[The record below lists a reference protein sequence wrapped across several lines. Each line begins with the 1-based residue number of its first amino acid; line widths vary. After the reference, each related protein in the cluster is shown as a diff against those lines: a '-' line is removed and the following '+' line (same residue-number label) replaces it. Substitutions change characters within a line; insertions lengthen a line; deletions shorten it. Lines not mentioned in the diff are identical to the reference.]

1 MNYAQ
6 RILPVATLLVCLAIF
21 IIRCERAIFLTAP
34 TFDEAVHLTAGYSY
48 WRTGDF
54 RINRETPPLMKLLW
68 ALPLLATDRLP
79 FEPDADQWARNDI
92 WRMGDAFLYE
102 APAKSWDLLDPA
114 RRVNVAIGALLVVL
128 VGWWARRLWGPA
140 SGMAAWALAA
150 LDPNL
155 IAQSAV
161 LSTDVG
167 LTLFCT
173 AAAYCLWE
181 YAGNP
186 RRCWFILAGI
196 SLGLALA
203 TKFSAVIAV
212 AGLGSGAIVFVLAG
226 DSFALPGVQ
235 ATGDRRTRLKQIVP
249 AFVRLGLIA
258 VICILPA
265 YFVVQS
271 LDWPRG
277 LRQQLG
283 RNEFAEPHYYL
294 NGEVSSQ
301 GWWWYFPEVLALK
314 TPAGTLLL
322 AMFSLFFVRQLP
334 RRSVAFLL
342 VPPAIYFMAMLAARL
357 NIGIR
362 VILPAYPLLW
372 LLAARVAAFGSTPA
386 NRRIAGIAV
395 ALGILVPPIIDADLN
410 GRDLSY
416 FNGIIADRA
425 DGHRY
430 LGDSNIDWGQGL
442 PILGA
447 VLREHGEPVI
457 YLSYAGTARPEAH
470 GIRYQR
476 LPGWG
481 EFRPA
486 PANRVDHGGRVL
498 VAISVSNLQG
508 TYLKEPTRYR
518 WLLDRQPISRTDGSI
533 WVFDLT
539 GDESAVKQLQKPD

>member
-1 MNYAQ
+1 M
-6 RILPVATLLVCLAIF
+6 LVVCLAIF
-21 IIRCERAIFLTAP
+21 IVRCERAITHTSP

-54 RINRETPPLMKLLW
+54 RMNRETPPLVKLLW
-68 ALPLLATDRLP
+68 ALPLLATDHPP
-79 FEPDADQWARNDI
+79 FAPNRDQWEQNDI

-102 APAKSWDLLDPA
+102 SSFSTHELLQPA
-114 RRVNVAIGALLVVL
+114 RRVNVAISAMLVVL
-128 VGWWARRLWGPA
+128 VGWWARRLWGLA
-140 SGMAAWALAA
+140 SGIAAWALAA

-155 IAQSAV
+155 IAQSSV

-173 AAAYCLWE
+173 SAAYCLWE

-186 RRCWFILAGI
+186 RRSWFILAGI
-196 SLGLALA
+196 ALA

-226 DSFALPGVQ
+226 GSFALPGIQ
-235 ATGDRRTRLKQIVP
+235 PATNRRTRLKQILP

-258 VICILPA
+258 VLCILPS
-265 YFVVQS
+265 YFVIQG

-283 RNEFAEPHYYL
+283 RNEFADPHYYL
-294 NGEVSSQ
+294 NGEVSTK

-322 AMFSLFFVRQLP
+322 AMFSLIFARSLS
-334 RRSVAFLL
+334 RRAVAFVI
-342 VPPAIYFMAMLAARL
+342 VPSAGLFLAMVAARL

-372 LLAARVAAFGSTPA
+372 LLAGRVASFGSIPISRWMART
-386 NRRIAGIAV
+386 AV
-395 ALGILVPPIIDADLN
+395 AVGILLPPVLDADLA

-416 FNGIIADRA
+416 FNGIIAGRA

-442 PILGA
+442 SSLGG
-447 VLREHGEPVI
+447 VLREHGDPVI
-457 YLSYAGTARPEAH
+457 YLSYAGTARPEAY
-470 GIRYQR
+470 GIRYER

-486 PANRVDHGGRVL
+486 PVDRVDANRRVF

-508 TYLKEPTRYR
+508 TFLKEPKLYH
-518 WLLDRQPISRTDGSI
+518 WLLDRQSISRTDGSI
-533 WVFDLT
+533 WVFDVT
-539 GDESAVKQLQKPD
+539 GDEEALKHLQKLGKSE